1 MATSA
6 TEERAE
12 QFETE
17 IDPGALPA
25 WGRSDIP
32 APPPFT
38 IKNALKLIGPA
49 AIALGMSIGSGEWL
63 LGPAVTAKYGAAL
76 LWVATVSIILQTI
89 LNQEMIRY
97 TLATGEPIFTGFM
110 RTKPGPG
117 FWGPLY
123 AILFF
128 LQIGWPGWALAGATA
143 IVTMQ
148 KGALTT
154 EADQGAIVFWGTMT
168 FIACL
173 VIIALGKK
181 VEKTLER
188 AEWFMI
194 AWILG
199 FLLIV
204 GLFCVNLS
212 TWGKVFVGF
221 LGQGGNPI
229 PAGGDW
235 MLLASF
241 AAYAGMGGLGN
252 GTLTNWVRDK
262 GWGMAA
268 HCGYIS
274 GLAGGDRV
282 HVSRVGCTFPRTP
295 ENIARFREWLRF
307 THFEQVLV
315 FCIGCFL
322 GMGLPALMTVQFVP
336 PGTDISKGWAAASY
350 QAEGIRSIFGNLAWT
365 LTLLTGF
372 WILFSTQLGNTDAF
386 SRTATDIAWSAS
398 PKVRNWAGDDIRKVY
413 YPILTAFALF
423 GMLAIRAAQP
433 FTLIIIG
440 AFIAA
445 FNFVILGSHLIYVQM
460 RFLPKELRMSGWR
473 MGAIGLFI
481 AMFTI
486 FCGMGIY
493 FKLPEIKSALGLG

>member
-1 MATSA
+1 MAT
-6 TEERAE
+6 TELVEVPKE
-12 QFETE
+12 KE

-25 WGRSDIP
+25 WGSSDIP
-32 APPPFT
+32 APPPFNFR
-38 IKNALKLIGPA
+38 NAVRLFGPA

-76 LWVATVSIILQTI
+76 LWIATVSIILQTI

-110 RTKPGPG
+110 RTKPGPRL
-117 FWGPLY
+117 WGPVY
-123 AILFF
+123 GILFF
-128 LQIGWPGWALAGATA
+128 LQIGWPGWALAAATA
-143 IVTMQ
+143 IVTMR
-148 KGALTT
+148 KGSLTT
-154 EADQGAIVFWGTMT
+154 DADKPEVIMWGTLT
-168 FIACL
+168 FVVCL
-173 VIIALGKK
+173 VIIAMGKK

-204 GLFCVNLS
+204 GFFAVEFS
-212 TWGKVFVGF
+212 TWGKVFSGF
-221 LGQGGNPI
+221 LGMGGNPI
-229 PAGGDW
+229 PQGGDW

-274 GLAGGDRV
+274 GLAGGERV
-282 HVSRVGCTFPRTP
+282 HVSRVGCMFPRTA

-307 THFEQVLV
+307 THFEQLLV

-336 PGTDISKGWAAASY
+336 AGTDITGGWAAASY
-350 QAEGIRSIFGNLAWT
+350 QADGIRKVFGNLAWT
-365 LTLLTGF
+365 LTLLNGF

-386 SRTATDIAWSAS
+386 ARTATDIAWTAS
-398 PKVRNWAGDDIRKVY
+398 PKLRTWTGDDIRKVY
-413 YPILTAFALF
+413 YAILVAFALF
-423 GMLAIRAAQP
+423 GMWAIRAAQP
-433 FTLIIIG
+433 FTLIVIG

-445 FNFVILGSHLIYVQM
+445 FNFVVLGTHVLYVQH
-460 RFLPKELRMSGWR
+460 RFLPKEIRMPAWR
-473 MGAIGLFI
+473 QAALCLFVL
-481 AMFTI
+481 MFI
-486 FCGMGIY
+486 VFCVMGIV
-493 FKLPEIKSALGLG
+493 FKVIPDIQKQLAAG